1 MNVVPISGGAPAT
14 PDSDHL
20 SDVFEAAPVPL
31 LLCNRDGTVLGTNHA
46 FRDLVGR
53 AQLVGTTCWEWLLAD
68 DPHIDLVAEVTKV
81 LDGML
86 DVLEVD
92 AAASP
97 GPEFPM
103 AAQLRVRRIHGDR
116 LVIAFRLLDD
126 EIRQASKLRATQERF
141 EKLAGTVASGILSSQ
156 AGMRV
161 DYVNQRCCDVFGV
174 EAEVLL
180 GLGWLELL
188 HAEDAARAEELVG
201 RVVETSTEAHLPLRI
216 ERSDGTV
223 RWAEMH
229 ISAVQSA
236 RDVGFVATIEDVTTW
251 RQLTQELVVQARRD
265 LLTGLP
271 NRLALR
277 EELAALLE
285 EGGQRLAVLFVDID
299 HFKDINDSL
308 GHSAGDHLLRVVAD
322 RLRHCVRSTD
332 LVARFGGDEF
342 VVVLR
347 GFDEPGRVDVIAERV
362 LAATRAPVDLDGN
375 QAFVSASVGIVRVIT
390 RPGQE
395 QLDVDELLR
404 DADMAMYQAKQS
416 GRDQMATFDTLMR
429 DHAQQ
434 RLSLNAALRRTL
446 DEGDG
451 ELGLVYQPVIE
462 LATGRAVGL
471 EALMRWELPGHGSVS
486 PTVFV
491 PLAEETG
498 LIPQLTRFALER
510 SIEDL
515 ARWRATPAGA
525 DLWVSVNISAR
536 DLVDADLTRIV
547 AGVLADADLPPRA
560 LRLELTE
567 SAMMTDPLMADRVLG
582 SLREMGIGVSV
593 DDFGTGYSSLAYLQR
608 LPVDTIKI
616 DRAFVASLGLDR
628 SATAL
633 ISAIVAMSKAL
644 GLTVVAEGVE
654 SGTQVD
660 HLVPL
665 GTDLGQGYHFSRPL
679 PASAVPAFLAVPC
692 ERRVAVP
699 FASSA

>member
-1 MNVVPISGGAPAT
+1 MNRVPIAGAVPVNA
-14 PDSDHL
+14 DSDHL

-31 LLCNRDGTVLGTNHA
+31 LLCNRDGHVIGVNHA

-53 AQLVGTTCWEWLLAD
+53 VDLVGTVCWQWLVAD
-68 DPHIDLVAEVTKV
+68 DPHRDLMAEVTQV
-81 LDGML
+81 LDGVL
-86 DVLEVD
+86 DVLEIE

-103 AAQLRVRRIHGDR
+103 AAQLRVRRIHGER

-174 EAEVLL
+174 EAEHLF

-188 HAEDAARAEELVG
+188 HPDDAARAEELIAQVIAD
-201 RVVETSTEAHLPLRI
+201 SSEAHMPLRI
-216 ERSDGTV
+216 ERVDGSV

-229 ISAVQSA
+229 ISAVPSA
-236 RDVGFVATIEDVTTW
+236 RDIGFVATIEDVTTW
-251 RQLTQELVVQARRD
+251 RQLTQQLVVQARHD
-265 LLTGLP
+265 PLTGLP

-277 EELAALLE
+277 EQLGALLA
-285 EGGQRLAVLFVDID
+285 EGGQRVAVLFVDID
-299 HFKDINDSL
+299 HFKDVNDSL
-308 GHSAGDHLLRVVAD
+308 GHSAGDQLLRVVGD

-342 VVVLR
+342 VIVLQ
-347 GFDEPGRVDVIAERV
+347 GFDEPSRVDVIAERI
-362 LAATRAPVDLDGN
+362 LSATRAPIDIDGH
-375 QAFVSASVGIVRVIT
+375 QAFVSASVGVVRVIT

-395 QLDVDELLR
+395 HLDVDALLR
-404 DADMAMYQAKQS
+404 DADIAMYRAKQA
-416 GRDQMATFDTLMR
+416 GRDQMATFDSVMR
-429 DHAQQ
+429 DEAQQ
-434 RLSLNAALRRTL
+434 RMSLNASLRRAL
-446 DEGDG
+446 DAGDG
-451 ELGLVYQPVIE
+451 ELQLVYQPVIE
-462 LATGRAVGL
+462 LATGRTVGV
-471 EALMRWELPGHGSVS
+471 EALMRWDLPGHGAVP

-510 SIEDL
+510 SLEDL
-515 ARWRATPAGA
+515 ARWRSTPAGA

-536 DLVDADLTRIV
+536 DLTDADLARTV
-547 AGVLADADLPPRA
+547 ASVLADRGVPAQA

-567 SAMMTDPLMADRVLG
+567 SAMMIDPLMADRML
-582 SLREMGIGVSV
+582 SRLRDMGIGVSV

-608 LPVDTIKI
+608 LPIDTIKI

-644 GLTVVAEGVE
+644 GLTVVAEGIE

-660 HLVPL
+660 HLLPL

-679 PASAVPAFLAVPC
+679 PASAIPGFLTIPPQRRAPAPI
-692 ERRVAVP
+692 
-699 FASSA
+699 ASSA